1 MYRLIDRNEFIC
13 FFRSVVSIGNNA
25 ISRCASL
32 KEVLILSK
40 AVAIGDKA
48 FCFDTALIRVDATTE
63 ICSQVLSSCGGT
75 CFIYKTCSNATTLSL
90 PTSSSTGLSLS
101 APGGSGRLPAGVIVG
116 IVNFA
121 IVGVGTIVALTF
133 WFLRWRRR
141 TQYVGYDAVQSIEM
155 NPLPPRKPTEARV
168 VPHDQTAVPY
178 PVASVVVS
186 VLPTGSE
193 EATAAVYCHD
203 VGFEHLHLIVN
214 DGNGV

>member
-1 MYRLIDRNEFIC
+1 MNLYV

-48 FCFDTALIRVDATTE
+48 FYFDTALIRVDATTE

-90 PTSSSTGLSLS
+90 PTSSPTITVVPSSTL
-101 APGGSGRLPAGVIVG
+101 GGSRRLPAGAIVG

-186 VLPTGSE
+186 LLPTGSE
-193 EATAAVYCHD
+193 EATAAMYCHD
-203 VGFEHLHLIVN
+203 VGFEPLHLIVN

>member
-1 MYRLIDRNEFIC
+1 M
-13 FFRSVVSIGNNA
+13 FFQVCGYNA
-25 ISRCASL
+25 ISSCASL

-48 FCFDTALIRVDATTE
+48 FYFDTSLIRVDATTE

-90 PTSSSTGLSLS
+90 PTSSPTITVVPSSTGLSLS
-101 APGGSGRLPAGVIVG
+101 APGGSRRLPAGVIVG

-121 IVGVGTIVALTF
+121 IAGVVMIVALTF
-133 WFLRWRRR
+133 CFLRWRRR
-141 TQYVGYDAVQSIEM
+141 TQYVGYDSVQSIEM

-186 VLPTGSE
+186 LLPTGSE
-193 EATAAVYCHD
+193 EATAAVLYCHD
-203 VGFEHLHLIVN
+203 VGFEPLHLIVN